1 MTRKLEDIITQSLN
15 NYNSK
20 NTFFVKKL
28 KVSPKNVNVMKEA
41 FDIKKK
47 YGRNT
52 TRATAIKKGYKRKK
66 FVSTNNNYKSLL
78 GS

>member
-52 TRATAIKKGYKRKK
+52 TRAEAIKKGFKSQLVFK
-66 FVSTNNNYKSLL
+66 NNNKTLL

>member
-1 MTRKLEDIITQSLN
+1 MGKFENIIN
-15 NYNSK
+15 KAIKDPK
-20 NTFFVKKL
+20 NTFFTKY
-28 KVSPKNVNVMKEA
+28 KVSPKNVNLIKEA
-41 FDIKKK
+41 SDISKK

-52 TRATAIKKGYKRKK
+52 TRDQAIKKGYKRKK

>member
-1 MTRKLEDIITQSLN
+1 MTKKFENILIEAVTNPKTTFFKKYKVS
-15 NYNSK
+15 SK
-20 NTFFVKKL
+20 NENL
-28 KVSPKNVNVMKEA
+28 IREA
-41 FDIKKK
+41 YDIKKK

-52 TRATAIKKGYKRKK
+52 TRSQAIKKGYKRKK

>member
-1 MTRKLEDIITQSLN
+1 MGKFENIIN
-15 NYNSK
+15 KAIKDPK
-20 NTFFVKKL
+20 NTFFTKY
-28 KVSPKNVNVMKEA
+28 KVSPKNVNLIREA
-41 FDIKKK
+41 YDISKK

-52 TRATAIKKGYKRKK
+52 TRAQAIKKGYKKKK

>member
-1 MTRKLEDIITQSLN
+1 MSKKIEDILIKAIKNPKTTFFKKYKIS
-15 NYNSK
+15 SK
-20 NTFFVKKL
+20 NENL
-28 KVSPKNVNVMKEA
+28 IREA
-41 FDIKKK
+41 YDIKKK
-47 YGRNT
+47 YGKNT

>member
-1 MTRKLEDIITQSLN
+1 MTKKFEDILIKAVTNPKTTFFKKYKVS
-15 NYNSK
+15 SK
-20 NTFFVKKL
+20 NENL
-28 KVSPKNVNVMKEA
+28 IREA
-41 FDIKKK
+41 YDIKKK

-52 TRATAIKKGYKRKK
+52 TRAQAIKKGYKRKK

>member
-1 MTRKLEDIITQSLN
+1 MTSKFENIINKALKD
-15 NYNSK
+15 SK
-20 NTFFVKKL
+20 NTFFTKY
-28 KVSPKNVNVMKEA
+28 KVSPKNVQLIREA
-41 FDIKKK
+41 SDIKKK

-52 TRATAIKKGYKRKK
+52 TRAAAIKKGYKRKK

>member
-1 MTRKLEDIITQSLN
+1 MGKFENIIN
-15 NYNSK
+15 KAIKDPK
-20 NTFFVKKL
+20 NTFFTKY
-28 KVSPKNVNVMKEA
+28 KVSPKNVNLIREA
-41 FDIKKK
+41 FDISKK

-52 TRATAIKKGYKRKK
+52 TRAQAIKKGYKRKK

>member
-1 MTRKLEDIITQSLN
+1 MSKKIEDILIKAIKNPKTTFFKKYKVS
-15 NYNSK
+15 SK
-20 NTFFVKKL
+20 NENL
-28 KVSPKNVNVMKEA
+28 IREA
-41 FDIKKK
+41 YDIKKK

>member
-1 MTRKLEDIITQSLN
+1 MTKKFEDIINQALK
-15 NYNSK
+15 NSK
-20 NTFFVKKL
+20 NTFFTKY
-28 KVSPKNVNVMKEA
+28 KVSPKNVNLIREA
-41 FDIKKK
+41 SDIKKK

-52 TRATAIKKGYKRKK
+52 TKAQAIKRGYKRKK

>member
-1 MTRKLEDIITQSLN
+1 M
-15 NYNSK
+15 
-20 NTFFVKKL
+20 
-28 KVSPKNVNVMKEA
+28 
-41 FDIKKK
+41 KKK

-52 TRATAIKKGYKRKK
+52 TRAAAIKKGYKRKK

>member
-1 MTRKLEDIITQSLN
+1 MSKFENLIIKAIKNPKTTFFKKYKVS
-15 NYNSK
+15 SK
-20 NTFFVKKL
+20 NENL
-28 KVSPKNVNVMKEA
+28 IREA
-41 FDIKKK
+41 YDIKKK

>member
-1 MTRKLEDIITQSLN
+1 MGKFENIIN
-15 NYNSK
+15 KAIKDPK
-20 NTFFVKKL
+20 NTFFTKY
-28 KVSPKNVNVMKEA
+28 KVSPKNVNLIREA
-41 FDIKKK
+41 SDISKK

-52 TRATAIKKGYKRKK
+52 TRTQAIKKGYKRKK